1 MENTGFKTELKR
13 FLHQTIQIHADFALR
28 PPGIAEHESFL
39 SQTYHVDLSQSRPLY
54 DLVTLSGWYTNT
66 EQIRGFLYA
75 GFSTP
80 RCYAWI
86 SPFSPGTICKT
97 HSHTSIELTYIIEGR
112 LRMRIE
118 EEELSFNEGEF
129 VLINSDV
136 LHGEYLYKE
145 DCSLIC
151 LDIDNSFFT
160 RHMEFQGEEDY
171 TQSLKKLINEKR
183 SQYLYIRFSP
193 AGDAPQTTAILTLLL
208 REMSTNLP
216 GKKHLSIGAVER
228 VIDLLTKEFHTQVA
242 KQDTADLHKALFEDI
257 QNYVR
262 NHHSTVTVQ
271 QIGAAF
277 HFSPDY
283 LNRIFRKQI
292 GLTLS
297 TYIQDVRLSEAMK
310 LLRTTN
316 LSVENIAAQIGYQNQ
331 GFFYRKFKEKY
342 HVLPGDFRKLERKAH
357 MGAAFNPQP

>member
-1 MENTGFKTELKR
+1 MYERNFSMENTGFKAELKR
-13 FLHQTIQIHADFALR
+13 FLHQTIQIHANFVPC
-28 PPGIAEHESFL
+28 PPGITEHESFL

-75 GFSTP
+75 GFSMP

-112 LRMRIE
+112 LRMRIGE
-118 EEELSFNEGEF
+118 VELSFNEGEF
-129 VLINSDV
+129 VLINSDI

-151 LDIDNSFFT
+151 LDIDDSFFT
-160 RHMEFQGEEDY
+160 RHMEFQGDEDY

-208 REMSTNLP
+208 QEMSTNLP

-242 KQDTADLHKALFEDI
+242 RQDTADLHQALFEDV

-262 NHHSTVTVQ
+262 SYYPSVTVG

-283 LNRIFRKQI
+283 LSRIFRKQT

-297 TYIQDVRLSEAMK
+297 AYIQDVRLSEAVK
-310 LLRTTN
+310 LLHTTD
-316 LSVENIAAQIGYQNQ
+316 LSVEAIAAQVGYQNQ

-342 HVLPGDFRKLERKAH
+342 HVLPGDLRKLERKTRL
-357 MGAAFNPQP
+357 